1 MSDQST
7 NNRPRDY
14 DHGQSSSDHDQGHL
28 DHSDSHS
35 HSYSDFHNHQGHNH
49 DHSVSLENINLSFI
63 IAVSANLAFT
73 IIEAIYAVI
82 ANSVSLLGDAG
93 HNLSDVLGLLLAW
106 GATYLASQKATDF
119 YSYGYRRTTIL
130 AAIINA
136 VVLVFAALY
145 IAYVSIDKFFAPSE
159 ISEVAMMIVASIG
172 IAVNA
177 GTAMLFVK
185 GQDDLNL
192 RGAFLHLA
200 YDALISAG
208 VVVAA
213 IIIYFSGWL
222 WVDPAMGLLIV
233 IVILGGTWGM
243 LRDSINL
250 ILDAVPQGIDRHAVH
265 DFLAQIPGVSQV
277 HDLHI
282 WGMSTYENCL
292 TAHLVMPENTL
303 WDSEESYAAI
313 GALLRKDFNIHHVTL
328 QIEKDQECSNQD
340 CD

>member
-1 MSDQST
+1 L
-7 NNRPRDY
+7 
-14 DHGQSSSDHDQGHL
+14 HGHSSHGH
-28 DHSDSHS
+28 S
-35 HSYSDFHNHQGHNH
+35 H

-63 IAVSANLAFT
+63 IAVSANLVFT
-73 IIEAIYAVI
+73 IVEAVYGIL

-106 GATYLASQKATDF
+106 GATYLASKKATDF

-136 VVLVFAALY
+136 LVLVFAALY
-145 IAYVSIDKFFAPSE
+145 IAYESIDKFMDPAP
-159 ISEVAMMIVASIG
+159 ISEKAMIIVAGIG
-172 IAVNA
+172 ILVNA

-185 GQDDLNL
+185 GRKDDLNL

-200 YDALISAG
+200 YDALISVG
-208 VVVAA
+208 VVIAG
-213 IIIYFSGWL
+213 ITIYYTGWL
-222 WVDPAMGLLIV
+222 WVDPFVGLFIV
-233 IVILGGTWGM
+233 VIIIAGTWGM

-250 ILDAVPQGIDRHAVH
+250 ILDAVPQGVDRIAVRS
-265 DFLAQIPGVSQV
+265 FLETITGVTQV

-282 WGMSTYENCL
+282 WAMSTRENCL

-303 WDSEESYAAI
+303 WESEASYAAI
-313 GALLRKDFNIHHVTL
+313 GRSLRDEYNIHHVTL
-328 QIEKDQECSNQD
+328 QVEKDLDCNNQD